1 MRWYIQ
7 KKSESFSPG
16 AAVGADRFVRITGDA
31 LSGLTIGGFGSD
43 LKRAQGGFLA
53 GIKLEPIGIV
63 HNGIR
68 KKKREGWEA
77 VVSEITLSPKYEEGL
92 EGIEEYSHVLVLFW
106 LSRVPPN
113 ARGRR
118 LKIHPRSRMDLPRV
132 GIFATRTQYRPN
144 PIGLT
149 QVRLLKRDKN
159 TLRVKGLDALNG
171 TPVLDIKPISPRTE
185 IPAKIRVPD
194 WVRRLWGKRPPG
206 RRARGRGGK

>member
-1 MRWYIQ
+1 MP
-7 KKSESFSPG
+7 S
-16 AAVGADRFVRITGDA
+16 
-31 LSGLTIGGFGSD
+31 
-43 LKRAQGGFLA
+43 
-53 GIKLEPIGIV
+53 IKLEPIGFV

-68 KKKREGWEA
+68 KKKREGWES
-77 VVSEITLSPKYEEGL
+77 VVSEIALSPKYEEGL

-118 LKIHPRSRMDLPRV
+118 LKIHPRSRRDLPRV

-159 TLRVKGLDALNG
+159 ILRVKGLDALNG

-185 IPAKIRVPD
+185 IPPKIRVPD
-194 WVRRLWGKRPPG
+194 WVHRLGDKRPPNATIP
-206 RRARGRGGK
+206 RQGGKVELPSH

>member
-1 MRWYIQ
+1 LP
-7 KKSESFSPG
+7 S
-16 AAVGADRFVRITGDA
+16 
-31 LSGLTIGGFGSD
+31 
-43 LKRAQGGFLA
+43 
-53 GIKLEPIGIV
+53 IKLEPIGFV

-68 KKKREGWEA
+68 KKKREGWES
-77 VVSEITLSPKYEEGL
+77 VVSEIALSPKYEEGL

-118 LKIHPRSRMDLPRV
+118 LKIHPRSRRDLPRV

-159 TLRVKGLDALNG
+159 ILRVKGLDALNG

-185 IPAKIRVPD
+185 IPPKIRVPD
-194 WVRRLWGKRPPG
+194 WVHRLGDKRPPKATIP
-206 RRARGRGGK
+206 RQGGKVELPSH